1 MSPLVRAFTFLRPH
15 RRALPVIL
23 GLALGVAATNA
34 IEPLILKRLLD
45 GLLAPDPASQLLTAL
60 ALLLGLGLLREAMS
74 GVSSW
79 LTWRTRIRVPYSLTE
94 ATVGR
99 LHSLPVSF
107 HRDEGVGAVMT
118 KLDRGIQGF
127 VGAITDLSLQALPA
141 IGYLALAITLMVK
154 LDLRLALLVVA
165 FAPFPLLIA
174 RAAGPHQLARERQL
188 MQAWVRIYARFNEV
202 LSGILT
208 VKSFAMESREKQ
220 RFLTHTAEANAVVT
234 RGVGFDSGVTAVQG
248 LVVLLARASAL
259 GYGSW
264 RVARGEMTL
273 GTLMAFL
280 GYIGGLFGPVQALTG
295 LYRTVKTA
303 SAGVEQVFG
312 ILDAQD
318 SLGDA
323 PDAEG
328 VPRVAGEVTFEN
340 VSFGY
345 LEGKPL
351 LRGIDLHVRPGERVA
366 LVGPSGA
373 GKTTLMA
380 LLCRFYDPTA
390 GVVRVDG
397 RDIRR
402 LKQAELRRHIGVVL
416 QDSLL
421 FNESVRAN
429 IAYGRPEAT
438 QAQVEAAARAAN
450 AHEFIGRL
458 PQGYDTLVGE
468 RGCRLSAGE
477 RQRISIARSLLKDP
491 EILVLDE
498 PTSALDAENEVLVQS
513 ALERLAA
520 GRTTFSIAH
529 RLSTVVGADRIIVL
543 EAGRIVD
550 EGTHQGLMARP
561 GPYRTMVLA
570 QTGRLVELP
579 PPEPITPRAA

>member
-1 MSPLVRAFTFLRPH
+1 VAPLLRAFSFFRPH

-23 GLALGVAATNA
+23 LLALGVASANA
-34 IEPLILKRLLD
+34 LEPLVVKRLFD
-45 GLLAPDPASQLLTAL
+45 GLGAPHPAGALLAAL
-60 ALLLGLGLLREAMS
+60 AALLGLGLAREALAGLS
-74 GVSSW
+74 NW
-79 LTWRTRIRVPYSLTE
+79 LTWRTRIRVHHALTE

-99 LHSLPVSF
+99 LHTLPVSF
-107 HRDEGVGAVMT
+107 HRDEGVGGVMT

-141 IGYLALAITLMVK
+141 IAYLGLALTLM
-154 LDLRLALLVVA
+154 LRLDRRLGLLVVA

-208 VKSFAMESREKQ
+208 VKSFAMEAREKQ
-220 RFLTHTAEANAVVT
+220 RFLTEAAEANAVVT
-234 RGVGFDSGVTAVQG
+234 RGVGFDSGVTAAQG
-248 LVVLLARASAL
+248 LVVLLARVSAL
-259 GYGSW
+259 GYGAW

-303 SAGVEQVFG
+303 RAGIEQVFG

-323 PDAEG
+323 PDAED
-328 VPRVAGEVTFEN
+328 VPRLSGEVHFEG

-345 LEGKPL
+345 APGTPL
-351 LRGIDLHVRPGERVA
+351 LRDIHLHVRPGERIA

-373 GKTTLMA
+373 GKTTLLA
-380 LLCRFYDPTA
+380 LLCRFYDPTS

-397 RDIRR
+397 RDLRR
-402 LKQAELRRHIGVVL
+402 LKQAQLRRHVGVVL

-421 FNESVRAN
+421 FNESVRDN
-429 IAYGRPEAT
+429 IAYGRPEASP
-438 QAQVEAAARAAN
+438 AQIEAAARAAN
-450 AHEFIGRL
+450 AHGFIVRL

-477 RQRISIARSLLKDP
+477 RQRIAIARSLLKDP
-491 EILVLDE
+491 EILILDE
-498 PTSALDAENEVLVQS
+498 PTSALDAENELLVQS
-513 ALERLAA
+513 ALDRLAT

-529 RLSTVVGADRIIVL
+529 RLSTVVGADRIVVL

-550 EGTHQGLMARP
+550 QGTHDELMSRP
-561 GPYRTMVLA
+561 GPYRSMVLA
-570 QTGRLVELP
+570 QTGRLARVPSPELGP
-579 PPEPITPRAA
+579 PRAA